1 MTVSQ
6 EMSRAETGTIDQTQL
21 TGPLSPIECQQ
32 IVDDIL
38 ESLKSPA
45 SASFNPSLSAEL
57 QIWTE
62 LKNREADP
70 TANAIVDMVRAGEK
84 PLHRF
89 FPANVQAFVAKVDLQ
104 TRQQQGRDGGG
115 GAQYG
120 GGGGAQYGGGGAQY
134 GRPPSYGS
142 SQQQGGQQQSRY
154 RQ

>member
-6 EMSRAETGTIDQTQL
+6 EMPHSEYGTIDQTQL

-32 IVDDIL
+32 VVDDIL
-38 ESLKSPA
+38 ESLKSP
-45 SASFNPSLSAEL
+45 SSPSFNPSLSAEL

-89 FPANVQAFVAKVDLQ
+89 FPPTVQTFVSRVDLVS
-104 TRQQQGRDGGG
+104 RQQQGRDGGG
-115 GAQYG
+115 GG
-120 GGGGAQYGGGGAQY
+120 Y

-142 SQQQGGQQQSRY
+142 QQQGSQQLAGQQQSRY
-154 RQ
+154 R